1 MDPEGVSNP
10 AADHRPRRAGGGFG
24 PLPWRAPERLFYARM
39 SLLDRIERVGNA
51 LPDPA
56 TLFVIGALLVM
67 GASQLAVSLDWQVER
82 TVSRGVTV
90 PVLDAAG
97 QPVVDPAS
105 GEPLR
110 IAVLDPVTGAPRQEL
125 VTVAVRPRS
134 LLDSEGLY
142 WAVSHLVTNF
152 KNFPPLAIVLVGM
165 LGIGLADKSG
175 FIGALLKAVLVA
187 VPARFLTPTVF
198 FVGVLSSIG
207 LDAGYVVLP
216 PLAAALFAAVGRSPL
231 VGLAAVFAGVSAGFS
246 ANLVVTSLDV
256 ILAGFSSSGAQFL
269 DPTYQVAA
277 TANLTFLRVST
288 VLLVGVGWATTAWWV
303 EPRFERK
310 HAEDGGAS
318 EPDPEALRL
327 GEGERRGL
335 RAGGLTLAVVL
346 SVLVLAT
353 WIPGG
358 PLYGDDGR
366 FPRWVAAIVP
376 LIFLAF
382 LLPGLAYGFRTGSL
396 KNDRDVAKMLGDVM
410 SGMGPYIVLAFF
422 AAQFV
427 EFFRYSGLGEMS
439 AIAGGGLLARADLP
453 APLLMV
459 AFIGVVALANLF
471 IGSMSAKYAFFA
483 PVFVPMFM
491 QVGISPE
498 LTQVAYRIGDSIT
511 NVITPLNPYLV
522 IILVFM
528 QRYVPR
534 AGIGTLVALMIP
546 YAVTFFAAWTLLLV
560 GWMLLGLPL
569 GPSGPLTYP

>member
-1 MDPEGVSNP
+1 
-10 AADHRPRRAGGGFG
+10 
-24 PLPWRAPERLFYARM
+24 M
-39 SLLDRIERVGNA
+39 SALDRIERLGNA

-67 GASQLAVSLDWQVER
+67 VASQLAVGLDWQVEK
-82 TVSRGVTV
+82 TVTRDVTV

-97 QPVVDPAS
+97 EPVVDPAS

-110 IAVLDPVTGAPRQEL
+110 AAAVDPATGEPRREKVQ
-125 VTVAVRPRS
+125 VPVRPRS
-134 LLDSEGLY
+134 LLDSDGLY
-142 WAVSHLVTNF
+142 WAVSHLVDNF

-175 FIGALLKAVLVA
+175 FIGALLKAILVA

-198 FVGVLSSIG
+198 FVGVLSSVG

-216 PLAAALFAAVGRSPL
+216 PVAAALFAAVGRSPL

-256 ILAGFSSSGAQFL
+256 ILAGFSTSGAQFL
-269 DPTYQVAA
+269 DAAYQVPA

-288 VLLVGVGWATTAWWV
+288 VLLVAVGWATTAWWV
-303 EPRFERK
+303 EPRYARR
-310 HAEDGGAS
+310 HAEDGGAG
-318 EPDPEALRL
+318 EADPEALRL
-327 GEGERRGL
+327 AADEKRGL
-335 RAGGLTLAVVL
+335 RAGGLTLALVL
-346 SVLVLAT
+346 AVLMLAT
-353 WIPGG
+353 WIPGA
-358 PLYGDDGR
+358 PLHGDDGR

-382 LLPGLAYGFRTGSL
+382 LLPGLAYGLRTGSL
-396 KNDRDVAKMLGDVM
+396 RSDRDVARMLGEVM
-410 SGMGPYIVLAFF
+410 AGMGPYIVLAFF

-453 APLLMV
+453 APVLMV
-459 AFIGVVALANLF
+459 AFVAVVALANLF

-498 LTQVAYRIGDSIT
+498 LTQAAYRVGDSIT
-511 NVITPLNPYLV
+511 NVVTPLNPYVV

-546 YAVTFFAAWTLLLV
+546 YAVSFFAAWSLLLV
-560 GWMLLGLPL
+560 AWILLGAPL
-569 GPSGPLTYP
+569 GAGGPLEYTP

>member
-1 MDPEGVSNP
+1 MN
-10 AADHRPRRAGGGFG
+10 
-24 PLPWRAPERLFYARM
+24 
-39 SLLDRIERVGNA
+39 LLDRIERVGNA

-67 GASQLAVSLDWQVER
+67 GASQLAVTLDWQVEK
-82 TVSRGVTV
+82 TVTQDVTV
-90 PVLDAAG
+90 PVLDETGA
-97 QPVVDPAS
+97 PVVDPVS
-105 GEPLR
+105 GQPLR
-110 IAVLDPVTGAPRQEL
+110 IAALDPATGA
-125 VTVAVRPRS
+125 VRREKVSLPVHPRS
-134 LLDSEGLY
+134 LLDADGLY
-142 WAVSHLVTNF
+142 WAISHLVDNF

-165 LGIGLADKSG
+165 LGIGLADKTG

-187 VPARFLTPTVF
+187 VPPRLLTPTVF

-216 PLAAALFAAVGRSPL
+216 PVAAALFAAVGRSPL

-256 ILAGFSSSGAQFL
+256 ILAGFSTSGAQFL
-269 DPTYQVAA
+269 DAGYQVPA
-277 TANLTFLRVST
+277 TANLTFLRAST

-303 EPRFERK
+303 EPRFARK
-310 HAEDGGAS
+310 HAEDGGAT
-318 EPDPEALRL
+318 EADPEALHL
-327 GEGERRGL
+327 VDTERRGL
-335 RAGGLTLAVVL
+335 RAGGLTLALVL
-346 SVLVLAT
+346 GVMMLAT

-358 PLYGDDGR
+358 PLHGADGR

-382 LLPGLAYGFRTGSL
+382 LLPGLAYGFRTGTV
-396 KNDRDVAKMLGDVM
+396 KNDRDVAKMLGEVM
-410 SGMGPYIVLAFF
+410 AGMGPYIVLAFF

-439 AIAGGGLLARADLP
+439 AIAGGGLLARAGLP
-453 APLLMV
+453 APLLMITFV
-459 AFIGVVALANLF
+459 AVVALSNLF

-491 QVGISPE
+491 AVGISPE
-498 LTQVAYRIGDSIT
+498 LTQAAYRVGDSIT
-511 NVITPLNPYLV
+511 NVITPLNPYMV

-546 YAVTFFAAWTLLLV
+546 YAVSFFLAWSLLLV
-560 GWMLLGLPL
+560 GWMLLGIPL
-569 GPSGPLTYP
+569 GPGGPLEYLR

>member
-1 MDPEGVSNP
+1 
-10 AADHRPRRAGGGFG
+10 
-24 PLPWRAPERLFYARM
+24 M

-56 TLFVIGALLVM
+56 TLFVIGAFLVM
-67 GASQLAVSLDWQVER
+67 GASQLAVTMEWQVEKTITR
-82 TVSRGVTV
+82 DVSV
-90 PVLDAAG
+90 PMLDATGAS
-97 QPVVDPAS
+97 VVDPVS
-105 GEPLR
+105 GNPLMVP
-110 IAVLDPVTGAPRQEL
+110 ALDPATGETRREKVSVP
-125 VTVAVRPRS
+125 VRPRS
-134 LLDSEGLY
+134 LLDADGLY
-142 WAVSHLVTNF
+142 WAVSHLVDNF

-187 VPARFLTPTVF
+187 VPPRLLTPTVF
-198 FVGVLSSIG
+198 LVGVLSSIG

-216 PLAAALFAAVGRSPL
+216 PVAAALFAAVGRSPL

-256 ILAGFSSSGAQFL
+256 ILAGFSTSGAQFL
-269 DPTYQVAA
+269 DATYQVPA
-277 TANLTFLRVST
+277 TANLAFLRAST

-303 EPRFERK
+303 EPRFARK
-310 HAEDGGAS
+310 QAEDGGAS
-318 EPDPEALRL
+318 EADPEALRL
-327 GEGERRGL
+327 VDTERRGL

-346 SVLVLAT
+346 SILMLCT

-358 PLYGDDGR
+358 PLHGDDGR

-396 KNDRDVAKMLGDVM
+396 KSDRDVAKMLGEVM
-410 SGMGPYIVLAFF
+410 AGMGPYIVLAFF

-459 AFIGVVALANLF
+459 SFVAVVALSNLF

-483 PVFVPMFM
+483 PVFVPMLM

-498 LTQVAYRIGDSIT
+498 LTQAAYRVGDSIT

-546 YAVTFFAAWTLLLV
+546 YAVTFFVAWSFLLV
-560 GWMLLGLPL
+560 AWMLLGIPL
-569 GPSGPLTYP
+569 GPGGPLEY